1 MVVES
6 KMLSHQINFVGD
18 YQKLV
23 LKLRSQN
30 FENQTEYDKDNLK
43 KIKLCAR
50 AKLKSQV

>member
-1 MVVES
+1 MWRKITYLDIPKDQEKRLSSLVVES

-30 FENQTEYDKDNLK
+30 F
-43 KIKLCAR
+43 
-50 AKLKSQV
+50 